1 MTQFDNPTIIRLRK
15 ELARVCGK
23 MVKIAKQ
30 HDKGADYYDTNSPE
44 YAGLA
49 VIRDRI
55 CSDIRTEWNRER
67 FTVSV
72 APQGSH
78 RDRLRQNAHIS
89 CTKSGDSDRA
99 L

>member
-30 HDKGADYYDTNSPE
+30 HDKGADYYDTNSEE
-44 YAGLA
+44 YARLA

-55 CSDIRTEWNRER
+55 CNDLRTEWNKDR
-67 FTVSV
+67 FIASV
-72 APQGSH
+72 ARQGSY
-78 RDRLRQNAHIS
+78 
-89 CTKSGDSDRA
+89 T
-99 L
+99 